1 MFAMKD
7 LRILITLVMIL
18 GLAYQTKAQSKSDS
32 VTQAAQ
38 YRQELSQLSSKF
50 ENQGYDI
57 RTLINDNRFEIY
69 EGIDQR
75 FKHSAERTT
84 PTLEEYKEI
93 LDFNEKVRQ
102 GVEFINQH
110 SKQLKK
116 AEKEYG
122 VSKYIITA
130 IIGIES
136 KYGTVLGRYNPFNVY
151 ISMAVVDYRADFA
164 RAQLKELLEFANRKK
179 VDVFKLKSSYAGA
192 MSPAQFIPYSVNK
205 WWVGSDIFDMNNS
218 IMSVGNYLAY
228 FLKRTDGIRTTVLR
242 YNPSSLYADTVL
254 DLASEIESEAQK
266 DKNLTQT
273 SDK

>member
-1 MFAMKD
+1 
-7 LRILITLVMIL
+7 MIL

-266 DKNLTQT
+266 DKSLTQT